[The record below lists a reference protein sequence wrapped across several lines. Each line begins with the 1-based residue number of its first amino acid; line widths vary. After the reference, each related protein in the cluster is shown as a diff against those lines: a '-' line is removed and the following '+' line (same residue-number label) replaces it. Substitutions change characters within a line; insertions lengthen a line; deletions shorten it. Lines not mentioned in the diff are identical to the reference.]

1 MLVELKGRTFGGW
14 HVRKLRERRR
24 DLVICLFS

>member
-1 MLVELKGRTFGGW
+1 MLVELKGTTFGGW
-14 HVRKLRERRR
+14 HGRKVRERR